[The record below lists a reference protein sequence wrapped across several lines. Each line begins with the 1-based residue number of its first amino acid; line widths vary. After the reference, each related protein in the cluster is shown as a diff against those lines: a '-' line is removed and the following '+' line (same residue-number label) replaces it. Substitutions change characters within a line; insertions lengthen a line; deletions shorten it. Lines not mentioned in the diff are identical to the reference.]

1 MQFNWCNHSWK
12 CEMEGGRIIH
22 KEYPYY
28 WYSNSENVAVRME
41 NGEIHLYCKLN
52 PKEVK

>member
-28 WYSNSENVAVRME
+28 WYSNSENVAVKME
-41 NGEIHLYCKLN
+41 KSTFIVNLILK
-52 PKEVK
+52 K